1 MFYIFAPTRAVVLPS
16 EDRSNTENMQ
26 ATLLTH
32 RTLGGAL
39 KTYRRVDSFNSRSYS
54 FTSVKHKDYLDFMQM
69 ILESAGRVLTFEDSK
84 TVTFTGRI
92 APGDVTLTS
101 ERETNNII
109 YRNFT
114 INIKG
119 AANA

>member
-1 MFYIFAPTRAVVLPS
+1 MFYIFSPTRSVVLPS
-16 EDRSNTENMQ
+16 EDRGNTENMQ
-26 ATLLTH
+26 AALVSH
-32 RTLGGAL
+32 RTLDGTL
-39 KTYRRVDSFNSRSYS
+39 KTYRRVDDYNTRSYS
-54 FTSVKHKDYLDFMQM
+54 FSSVKHRDYLEFIQM
-69 ILESAGRVLTFEDSK
+69 LKESAGRIIHFEDSK
-84 TVTFTGRI
+84 TVSFTGRL
-92 APGDVTLTS
+92 APADVELTS